1 LSGQDQESVT
11 RVADNSET
19 VERGRTPI
27 PTPPKPP
34 APEPAKEG
42 QKSDSG
48 QEAKS
53 AGETMEPHH

>member
-1 LSGQDQESVT
+1 VT

-27 PTPPKPP
+27 PKLPPKPP

>member
-1 LSGQDQESVT
+1 VT
-11 RVADNSET
+11 LVADNSET

-27 PTPPKPP
+27 PKLPPKPP
-34 APEPAKEG
+34 APEPAKGG